1 MKQVPV
7 LKIMGNKEKTRELPD
22 LYSEKVYVVY
32 YDVII
37 SNIFSLARRICTK
50 LIIGWRWW
58 KGLDAIV
65 KKIELQIKPLHIT

>member
-37 SNIFSLARRICTK
+37 SDIFFFSKENMHQANYRLK
-50 LIIGWRWW
+50 MM
-58 KGLDAIV
+58 KGF
-65 KKIELQIKPLHIT
+65 ECHRQEY

>member
-50 LIIGWRWW
+50 LIIG
-58 KGLDAIV
+58 
-65 KKIELQIKPLHIT
+65 